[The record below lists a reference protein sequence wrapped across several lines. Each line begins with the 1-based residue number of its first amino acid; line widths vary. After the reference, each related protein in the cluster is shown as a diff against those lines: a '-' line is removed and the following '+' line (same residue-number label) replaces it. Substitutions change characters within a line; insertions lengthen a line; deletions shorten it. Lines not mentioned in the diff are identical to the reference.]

1 MLPALELIETAP
13 VESVA
18 APVTVNPSNP
28 LQVMPPKFT
37 VPANVLAVSPLAN
50 VKFPVKVLAVADELI
65 PLLAPKVLLKLAA
78 PAEEM
83 VKAAPVPSPRLLT
96 MPVKLTVPAP
106 AAMDKSWLPVRV

>member
-1 MLPALELIETAP
+1 M
-13 VESVA
+13 
-18 APVTVNPSNP
+18 
-28 LQVMPPKFT
+28 
-37 VPANVLAVSPLAN
+37 
-50 VKFPVKVLAVADELI
+50 
-65 PLLAPKVLLKLAA
+65 LLKLAA